1 MQHWCECLAWHLLS
15 DSPLSIYCFAFKK
28 RERER
33 VRRNLSNNAP
43 KVNIVFGRSESTA
56 PFPQTSEMSA
66 QYLRDVT
73 EYV

>member
-1 MQHWCECLAWHLLS
+1 MSAWLDTCYLT
-15 DSPLSIYCFAFKK
+15 PLYQSIVLTLKK